1 MPPPINFSKE
11 TILNEAFEIVRKEGV
26 AGLTARRI
34 ARNLN
39 CSTQP
44 VYSAYA
50 SMQELRQAV
59 LKKARE
65 FAVHYL
71 LQCPDD
77 HSPFLAIGMQYF
89 RFAQEE
95 PEMFKWLFLSPQ
107 AADDDQDVFA
117 PPLLLERMKL
127 DEHLSNLDEP
137 TLKRLFSNMW
147 IYTHGLATL
156 AQSSARTHSEAF
168 ARERLLQMGE
178 ILIIWEQLLLK
189 GLDPRNAGMDILQ
202 ETIPCTKQP

>member
-1 MPPPINFSKE
+1 MPPPTNFSQE
-11 TILNEAFEIVRKEGV
+11 TILNEAFEIVRREGV
-26 AGLTARRI
+26 TGLTARRI

-59 LKKARE
+59 LRKAE
-65 FAVHYL
+65 EYAVNYL
-71 LQCPDD
+71 LKCPDD
-77 HSPFLAIGMQYF
+77 SSPFLSIGMQYF

-95 PEMFKWLFLSPQ
+95 SELFKWLFWSPQ
-107 AADDDQDVFA
+107 SADDDQDVFV
-117 PPLLLERMKL
+117 PPLLLERMKFDENVSSL
-127 DEHLSNLDEP
+127 DEV

-156 AQSSARTHSEAF
+156 AQSSSRVYSEAF
-168 ARERLLQMGE
+168 AHERLLQMGE
-178 ILIIWEQLLLK
+178 ILIIWEQLQQ
-189 GLDPRNAGMDILQ
+189 GGIDPRQTGMDIIREKISCKNQ
-202 ETIPCTKQP
+202 